1 MNRKKENII
10 SNKLFHQ
17 SDETYF
23 CRFVSERQA
32 ARTLERP
39 GSKGT
44 RCIKSGPIQLQQRA
58 RVKTAIGVTVT
69 EPTLE
74 GRTRFVRFFFSL
86 LPSLNIL
93 VSFWPVREINPQKIG
108 RLIQL
113 ARRLVCGWEVFR
125 PFSVDSVSV
134 MVRPK
139 ERKTKEIPLRGTLV
153 GLGSLL
159 PTTATAQQPDDD
171 DADGM

>member
-1 MNRKKENII
+1 MYKIRT
-10 SNKLFHQ
+10 
-17 SDETYF
+17 DP
-23 CRFVSERQA
+23 A
-32 ARTLERP
+32 ARQGQNGNR
-39 GSKGT
+39 GDCDGT
-44 RCIKSGPIQLQQRA
+44 NSGRKDSFCQ
-58 RVKTAIGVTVT
+58 V
-69 EPTLE
+69 
-74 GRTRFVRFFFSL
+74 FFSL